1 MTRNFLFTSESVTD
15 GHPDKLCD
23 QISDAV
29 VDRYLQQ
36 DPLSSV
42 VAETAVSKGIL
53 FLAVHFSSKG
63 SVDIPGLAREVI
75 RDIGYDDESFN
86 ARSCSVMTSL
96 NEVPSSEELRVD
108 ERELDDEGIE
118 RLTVTDHATV
128 FGFACN
134 QTEQLLPLPILL
146 AHDLARQLAEARRSG
161 DLPYL
166 NPDGKTQ
173 VGIEYLDNRP
183 HRIHSITLVA
193 SQKRDGP
200 TLSKLREDLMERVI
214 QQTFAEREI
223 RPDGKTRISINP
235 EGAIVVGGPRLHS
248 GSTGRK
254 TGVDT
259 WGDYARS
266 SGSALSGKDPT
277 RIDRV
282 GVYAA
287 RQAAKNVVAA
297 GLADECEVQL
307 SYCLGLPGPLTV
319 RARTFGTGRV
329 SNEEISERIEN
340 VFDLRLGGILR
351 NLELRWLPGQRKQDF
366 YRRLA
371 CYGQVGRPELDPPWE
386 RTDAVSRLV

>member
-23 QISDAV
+23 QISDAI

-42 VAETAVSKGIL
+42 VAETAVSKGIV
-53 FLAVHFSSKG
+53 FIAVHFSSKG

-75 RDIGYDDESFN
+75 RDIGYEDESFN
-86 ARSCSVMTSL
+86 ARSCSIMTSL
-96 NEVPSSEELRVD
+96 NEVPPSDDLRID
-108 ERELDDEGIE
+108 ERELDHEAIE
-118 RLTVTDHATV
+118 HLMVTEHATV
-128 FGFACN
+128 FGFACK
-134 QTEQLLPLPILL
+134 QTEQLLPLPIVL

-161 DLPYL
+161 GIPYL

-173 VGIEYLDNRP
+173 VGIEYRDNRP

-193 SQKRDGP
+193 SQKKDAP
-200 TLSKLREDLMERVI
+200 NLSTLRKDLMERVI
-214 QQTFAEREI
+214 WQAFTPSELQ
-223 RPDGKTRISINP
+223 PDEKTSISINP
-235 EGAIVVGGPRLHS
+235 EGAVVLGGPRLHS

-277 RIDRV
+277 RIDRI

-287 RQAAKNVVAA
+287 RHAAKNVVAA
-297 GLADECEVQL
+297 GLADECEIQL
-307 SYCLGLPGPLTV
+307 SYSIGLAGPLTV

-329 SNEEISERIEN
+329 PNEEIGKRIEES
-340 VFDLRLGGILR
+340 FDLRLGGILR
-351 NLELRWLPGQRKQDF
+351 NFELRWLPAERKQDF

-371 CYGQVGRPELDPPWE
+371 CYGQVGRPELDLPWE
-386 RTDAVSRLV
+386 RTDAVARIA

>member
-23 QISDAV
+23 QISDAI

-36 DPLSSV
+36 DPMSGV
-42 VAETAVSKGIL
+42 IAETAVSKGIV
-53 FLAVHFSSKG
+53 FIAVHFSSTG

-75 RDIGYDDESFN
+75 RDIGYEDESFN

-96 NEVPSSEELRVD
+96 NEVPAVDELRID
-108 ERELDDEGIE
+108 ERELDEDAVE
-118 RLTVTDHATV
+118 RLTVTEHATV

-134 QTEQLLPLPILL
+134 QTDQLLPLPIVL
-146 AHDLARQLAEARRSG
+146 AHDLARRLSEVRRSG
-161 DLPYL
+161 ALPYL

-173 VGIEYLDNRP
+173 VGIEYRDNRP
-183 HRIHSITLVA
+183 YRIHSVTLVA
-193 SQKRDGP
+193 SQKKDGP
-200 TLSKLREDLMERVI
+200 SLPRLREDVMEHVI
-214 QQTFAEREI
+214 EETFAMREL
-223 RPDGKTRISINP
+223 RPDPKTSISINP
-235 EGAIVVGGPRLHS
+235 EGAVVLGGPRLHS

-277 RIDRV
+277 RIDRI

-287 RQAAKNVVAA
+287 RHAAKNVVAA

-307 SYCLGLPGPLTV
+307 SYSIGLAKPVTA
-319 RARTFGTGRV
+319 RARTFGTGRIP
-329 SNEEISERIEN
+329 NEEIGRRIEES
-340 VFDLRLGGILR
+340 FDLRLGGILR
-351 NLELRWLPGQRKQDF
+351 RFELRWLPAQRKQDF

-371 CYGQVGRPELDPPWE
+371 CYGQVGRPELDLPWE
-386 RTDAVSRLV
+386 RTDAAVRLA

>member
-1 MTRNFLFTSESVTD
+1 MTRNFLFTSESVTE

-23 QISDAV
+23 QISDV
-29 VDRYLQQ
+29 IVDRYLQQ
-36 DPLSSV
+36 DPLTTV
-42 VAETAVSKGIL
+42 VAETAASKGIL
-53 FLAVHFSSKG
+53 FIAVHFASKG

-75 RDIGYDDESFN
+75 RDVGYDDESFN

-96 NEVPSSEELRVD
+96 NELPVSEEWRID
-108 ERELDDEGIE
+108 EREMDDSAIE
-118 RLTVTDHATV
+118 RMAVTDHATV

-134 QTEQLLPLPILL
+134 QTEQLLPLPIVL
-146 AHDLARQLAEARRSG
+146 AHDLARQLDHARRDGGLS
-161 DLPYL
+161 YL

-173 VGIEYLDNRP
+173 VGIEYRDNRP
-183 HRIHSITLVA
+183 YRVHSITLVA

-200 TLSKLREDLMERVI
+200 SLSKLRDDLTAQVI
-214 QQTFAEREI
+214 EQTFAEREL
-223 RPDGKTRISINP
+223 RPDAKTSISINP
-235 EGAIVVGGPRLHS
+235 EGAVLLGGPRLHS

-287 RQAAKNVVAA
+287 RHAAKNVVAA
-297 GLADECEVQL
+297 GIAEECEIQL
-307 SYCLGLPGPLTV
+307 SYSLGMPGPLTV
-319 RARTFGTGRV
+319 RARTFGTGLLP
-329 SNEEISERIEN
+329 NEEISKRIERT
-340 VFDLRLGGILR
+340 FDLRLGGILR
-351 NLELRWLPGQRKQDF
+351 HFELRWLPEQRKQDF

-371 CYGQVGRPELDPPWE
+371 CYGQVGRPELDLPWE
-386 RTDAVSRLV
+386 RTDAVAKLG

>member
-23 QISDAV
+23 QISDAI

-36 DPLSSV
+36 DPMSSV
-42 VAETAVSKGIL
+42 VAETAVSKGIV
-53 FLAVHFSSKG
+53 FIAVHFSSKG

-75 RDIGYDDESFN
+75 RDIGYEDESFN

-96 NEVPSSEELRVD
+96 NEVPSSDLCVD
-108 ERELDDEGIE
+108 ERELDDKGLDS
-118 RLTVTDHATV
+118 LTATEHTTV

-134 QTEQLLPLPILL
+134 QTEQLLPLPIVL
-146 AHDLARQLAEARRSG
+146 AHDLARQLAEVRRDGSV
-161 DLPYL
+161 PYL

-173 VGIEYLDNRP
+173 VGVEYRDNRP
-183 HRIHSITLVA
+183 DRIHSVTLVA
-193 SQKRDGP
+193 SQKKDAPALATLRD
-200 TLSKLREDLMERVI
+200 DLMERVI
-214 QQTFAEREI
+214 KPTFALGEI
-223 RPDGKTRISINP
+223 RPDAKTSISINP
-235 EGAIVVGGPRLHS
+235 EGAIVLGGPRLHS

-277 RIDRV
+277 RIDRI

-287 RQAAKNVVAA
+287 RHAAKNVIAA

-307 SYCLGLPGPLTV
+307 SYSIGLPGAVTV

-329 SNEEISERIEN
+329 PNEEISKRIEET
-340 VFDLRLGGILR
+340 FDLRLGGILR
-351 NLELRWLPGQRKQDF
+351 DFELRWLPVQRKQDF

-371 CYGQVGRPELDPPWE
+371 CYGQFGRPELDLPWE
-386 RTDAVSRLV
+386 RTDAIARLA

>member
-23 QISDAV
+23 QISDAI

-36 DPLSSV
+36 DPLTNV
-42 VAETAVSKGIL
+42 VAETAVSKGII
-53 FLAVHFSSKG
+53 FIAVHFASKG

-96 NEVPSSEELRVD
+96 NEMPVNEELRVD
-108 ERELDDEGIE
+108 ERQLDHDAIE
-118 RLTVTDHATV
+118 RMVVTDHATV
-128 FGFACN
+128 FGFACH
-134 QTEQLLPLPILL
+134 QTESLLPLPIVL
-146 AHDLARQLAEARRSG
+146 AHDLARQLDRARCDGGLS
-161 DLPYL
+161 YL

-173 VGIEYLDNRP
+173 VGIEYRENRP
-183 HRIHSITLVA
+183 YRIHSITLVA

-200 TLSKLREDLMERVI
+200 SLSKLRDDLTEQVI
-214 QQTFAEREI
+214 EQTFAGREI
-223 RPDGKTRISINP
+223 RPDEKTSIWINP
-235 EGAIVVGGPRLHS
+235 EGAIVLGGPRLHS

-287 RQAAKNVVAA
+287 RHAAKNVVAA

-307 SYCLGLPGPLTV
+307 SYSLGMPGPLTV

-329 SNEEISERIEN
+329 PNEEISKRIES

-351 NLELRWLPGQRKQDF
+351 ELQLRWIPEQRKQDF

-371 CYGQVGRPELDPPWE
+371 CYGQVGRPELDLPWE
-386 RTDAVSRLV
+386 RTDAMAELG

>member
-23 QISDAV
+23 QISDTI

-42 VAETAVSKGIL
+42 IAETAVSKGIV
-53 FLAVHFSSKG
+53 FIAVHFGSDG

-96 NEVPSSEELRVD
+96 NEIPSIDGLRVD
-108 ERELDDEGIE
+108 ERALDEEAVD
-118 RLTVTDHATV
+118 RLTVTEHTTV

-134 QTEQLLPLPILL
+134 QTEQLMPLPIVM
-146 AHDLARQLAEARRSG
+146 AHDLARKLAEARKVG
-161 DLPYL
+161 ALPYL

-173 VGIEYLDNRP
+173 VGIEYRDNRP
-183 HRIHSITLVA
+183 SRIHSITLVA
-193 SQKRDGP
+193 SQKKDAPG
-200 TLSKLREDLMERVI
+200 LDELRSDLMTRVI
-214 QQTFAEREI
+214 DPAFDDTNL
-223 RPDGKTRISINP
+223 RPDDETSISINP
-235 EGAIVVGGPRLHS
+235 EGPVVLGGPRLHS

-277 RIDRV
+277 RIDRI

-287 RQAAKNVVAA
+287 RHAAKNVVAA

-307 SYCLGLPGPLTV
+307 SYSIGLPRPVTV
-319 RARTFGTGRV
+319 RARTFGTGRIP
-329 SNEEISERIEN
+329 NEEISRRIEES
-340 VFDLRLGGILR
+340 FDLRLGGIMR
-351 NLELRWLPGQRKQDF
+351 NFELRWLPSQRKQDF

-371 CYGQVGRPELDPPWE
+371 TYGQVGRPDLDLPWE
-386 RTDAVSRLV
+386 RTDAVARLA

>member
-23 QISDAV
+23 QISDAI

-36 DPLSSV
+36 DPMSSV
-42 VAETAVSKGIL
+42 VAETAVSKGIV
-53 FLAVHFSSKG
+53 FIAVHFASKG

-96 NEVPSSEELRVD
+96 NEVPSIDDLRID

-118 RLTVTDHATV
+118 ALTATEHATV

-134 QTEQLLPLPILL
+134 QTEQLLPLPIVL
-146 AHDLARQLAEARRSG
+146 AHDLARQLSEVRRDGSVS
-161 DLPYL
+161 YL

-173 VGIEYLDNRP
+173 VGIEYRDNRP

-193 SQKRDGP
+193 SQKKDAPALGTLRDD
-200 TLSKLREDLMERVI
+200 LREKVI
-214 QQTFAEREI
+214 EPVFASREI
-223 RPDGKTRISINP
+223 RPDPKTSISINP
-235 EGAIVVGGPRLHS
+235 EGAIVLGGPRLHS

-277 RIDRV
+277 RIDRI

-287 RQAAKNVVAA
+287 RHAAKNVIAA

-307 SYCLGLPGPLTV
+307 SYSIGLPGPVTV

-329 SNEEISERIEN
+329 PNEEISKRIEDT
-340 VFDLRLGGILR
+340 FDLRLGGILR
-351 NLELRWLPGQRKQDF
+351 DFELRWLPMQRKQDF

-371 CYGQVGRPELDPPWE
+371 CYGQVGRPELDLPWE
-386 RTDAVSRLV
+386 RTDAVAKLG

>member
-23 QISDAV
+23 QISDAI

-36 DPLSSV
+36 DPMSSV
-42 VAETAVSKGIL
+42 VAETAVSKGIV
-53 FLAVHFSSKG
+53 FIAVHFASKG

-75 RDIGYDDESFN
+75 RDIGYEDESFN

-96 NEVPSSEELRVD
+96 NEMPSSEDLRID

-118 RLTVTDHATV
+118 GLTATDHATV
-128 FGFACN
+128 FGFACT
-134 QTEQLLPLPILL
+134 QTEQLLPLPIVL
-146 AHDLARQLAEARRSG
+146 AHDLARQLSEVRRDGSVS
-161 DLPYL
+161 YL

-173 VGIEYLDNRP
+173 VGIEYRENRP

-193 SQKRDGP
+193 SQKKDAPALATLRD
-200 TLSKLREDLMERVI
+200 DLMESVI
-214 QQTFAEREI
+214 KPIFASREI
-223 RPDGKTRISINP
+223 RPDPKTSISINP
-235 EGAIVVGGPRLHS
+235 EGAIVLGGPRLHS

-277 RIDRV
+277 RIDRI

-287 RQAAKNVVAA
+287 RHAAKNVIAA
-297 GLADECEVQL
+297 GLAEECEVQL
-307 SYCLGLPGPLTV
+307 SYSIGLPGAVTV

-329 SNEEISERIEN
+329 PSEEISKRIEET
-340 VFDLRLGGILR
+340 FDLRLGGILR
-351 NLELRWLPGQRKQDF
+351 EFELRWLPMQRKQDF

-371 CYGQVGRPELDPPWE
+371 CYGQVGRPELDLPWE
-386 RTDAVSRLV
+386 RTEAVAKLG

>member
-1 MTRNFLFTSESVTD
+1 MTRNFLFTSESVTE

-23 QISDAV
+23 QISDAI

-36 DPLSSV
+36 DPLTTV
-42 VAETAVSKGIL
+42 VAETAVSKGII
-53 FLAVHFSSKG
+53 FIAVHFSSKG

-75 RDIGYDDESFN
+75 RDVGYEDETFN

-96 NEVPSSEELRVD
+96 NEMPSNDELRVD
-108 ERELDDEGIE
+108 ERELGNGEIE
-118 RLTVTDHATV
+118 QMTVTDHATV
-128 FGFACN
+128 FGFACD
-134 QTEQLLPLPILL
+134 QTEQLLPLPIVL
-146 AHDLARQLAEARRSG
+146 AHELGHRIDESRRSG
-161 DLPYL
+161 ELPYL

-173 VGIEYLDNRP
+173 VGIEYRNNRP

-200 TLSKLREDLMERVI
+200 SLLKLRDDLRQQVI
-214 QQTFAEREI
+214 EQTFAGREL
-223 RPDGKTRISINP
+223 RPDETTSISINP
-235 EGAIVVGGPRLHS
+235 EGTIVLGGPRLHS

-277 RIDRV
+277 RIDLI

-287 RQAAKNVVAA
+287 RHAAKNVVAA
-297 GLADECEVQL
+297 GLANECEVQL
-307 SYCLGLPGPLTV
+307 SYSLGLPGPLTV

-329 SNEEISERIEN
+329 PNEEISKRIEN
-340 VFDLRLGGILR
+340 TFDLRLGGILR
-351 NLELRWLPGQRKQDF
+351 NFALRWLPAQRKQDF

-371 CYGQVGRPELDPPWE
+371 CYGQVGRPELDLPWE
-386 RTDAVSRLV
+386 RKDALARLT